1 MQAGLKQLIEHV
13 GSLHER
19 GTKGGNSRT
28 VWTFFNRIHP
38 SESLS
43 ELAFVSAGGKNSW
56 KIPLKLVK
64 QRICHST
71 CLHTPTITL
80 QKNICKFKDL

>member
-43 ELAFVSAGGKNSW
+43 ELAFVSAGGKKFMENTF
-56 KIPLKLVK
+56 KTGKTTYLPLYM
-64 QRICHST
+64 SA
-71 CLHTPTITL
+71 HTDNHASEKHMQI
-80 QKNICKFKDL
+80 